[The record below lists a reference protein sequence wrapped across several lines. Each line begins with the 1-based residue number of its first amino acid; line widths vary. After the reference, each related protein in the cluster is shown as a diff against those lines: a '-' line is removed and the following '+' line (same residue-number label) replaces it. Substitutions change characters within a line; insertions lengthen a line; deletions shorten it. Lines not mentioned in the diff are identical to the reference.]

1 MNKCI
6 KKWDC
11 YKEYKVDWKPVLAL
25 GCNSKKPWGNKEMIS
40 PNDIL
45 KLMVRVH
52 AEENFKCLMNDSAV
66 FCN

>member
-11 YKEYKVDWKPVLAL
+11 YKEYKVDWKHVLAL
-25 GCNSKKPWGNKEMIS
+25 GCGRIKPWRNKEMIS

-45 KLMVRVH
+45 KLMVRVP
-52 AEENFKCLMNDSAV
+52 AEENFKSLMNDSAV